1 MTFDFFMPTK
11 VLWGKNSVL
20 ENAEIFS
27 EFGKKCLILT
37 GKSGAKKSGALDDA
51 FSALNSRGI
60 EYVIFDEIG
69 ENPLISTC
77 HKAGKTAFDFSADFI
92 LAIGGGSVL
101 DASKA
106 VAIYASNQ
114 YLAPID
120 IYKRKYD
127 NSPLP
132 VLLIGTTAGTGSEV
146 TSVGVLTDDNTNIKK
161 SIKGADCYAKVS
173 FCDPKYTYSMPYS
186 VTVSTALDAFAHA
199 VEGFFTPNCEG
210 VLKLFA
216 QQCIPSIYS
225 CLCKLSESK
234 EVSRKTRDE
243 LYYGSIVAGLVI
255 NNCGTGFPH
264 PLGYVLTENF
274 GVPHGMACAKFFGNF
289 VDRCE
294 IFAKDKF
301 DEFVKMTDDIEKVK
315 EKIASLCDVG
325 DAKIPKEEAEKYS
338 QRWAEVLPGNFLASP
353 GSLTRDEAAQMLVI
367 E

>member
-1 MTFDFFMPTK
+1 MNFDFFMPTR
-11 VLWGKNSVL
+11 VLWGENSVL
-20 ENAEIFS
+20 ENAEVFG
-27 EFGKKCLILT
+27 EYGKKCLILT

-51 FSALNSRGI
+51 ISVLNGQEI

-69 ENPLISTC
+69 ENPLISAC
-77 HKAGKTAFDFSADFI
+77 HKAGKTAFDFDADFI

-106 VAIYASNQ
+106 VAIYAANQ
-114 YLAPID
+114 SLLPID

-146 TSVGVLTDDNTNIKK
+146 TSVGVLTIDETNTKK

-173 FCDPKYTYSMPYS
+173 FCSPKYTYSMPYS

-199 VEGFFTPNCEG
+199 VEGFFTQKCEG

-225 CLCKLSESK
+225 CLCKLSESE
-234 EVSRKTRDE
+234 EVSKEIRDE
-243 LYYGSIVAGLVI
+243 LYFGSIVAGLVI

-264 PLGYVLTENF
+264 PLGYILTENF
-274 GVPHGMACAKFFGNF
+274 GVPHGMACGKFFGNF

-301 DEFVKMTDDIEKVK
+301 DEFVEMTDNIETVK
-315 EKIASLCDVG
+315 ETIASLCDVG
-325 DAKIPKEEAEKYS
+325 DTKIAKEEAEKFS

-353 GSLTRDEAAQMLVI
+353 GSLTRDEAAKMLVI